1 MEPEDCSKS
10 PATHMEEKLLARH
23 VNVDPLCKRC
33 GRLESINHLLFQCE
47 FAEKVWKV
55 APFVNQ
61 VDRRGSLDLEND
73 WMRLIENPCLPPM
86 GIVTG
91 QLAPWIAWSIWTA

>member
-33 GRLESINHLLFQCE
+33 GRLEYINHLLFQCE